1 MKSTSPAGPVR
12 PDPGTHGSIRETAE
26 RRERLIA
33 QLARISEAAAG
44 SSGGWDDAWVNVAGD
59 AIRLR
64 FAGPALA
71 ELLLPALS
79 HLRTEDAERAALTV
93 HIWDSASTGTEP
105 PRPAWGLDAYREQG
119 VIDGFFGD
127 GFYTVYPRGVGAL
140 NVVDVDAGQAFFWI
154 ADFARLG
161 LPEQGAP
168 LRLLLNLWLAGR
180 ELQLVHGAAIG
191 HEDGCV
197 LLIGRSGAGKTST
210 ALSCLGSGLRHL
222 GEDYC
227 LVAGGDPPNIF
238 SIYSSAKVEAATL
251 ERLPGLRDLIVE
263 MPADQQEKVLLDL
276 HAGDPGRMMRSAPL
290 RAIAVPR
297 IVEGPETRLA
307 PCSTAE
313 AMVAVAPST
322 LLQLPG
328 NRPALMRMLGDV
340 VRSVPCYG
348 LEVGSDPA
356 RIPGVIESMLEP
368 A

>member
-12 PDPGTHGSIRETAE
+12 PDSATRGSTGESAE
-26 RRERLIA
+26 GRGRFVA
-33 QLARISEAAAG
+33 GLARLSEDAAG
-44 SSGGWDDAWVNVAGD
+44 SSGGWDDAWIDLAGD
-59 AIRLR
+59 PIRLR

-79 HLRTEDAERAALTV
+79 HLRTEGAERAALTV

-127 GFYTVYPRGVGAL
+127 GIYTVYPRGVGAL
-140 NVVDVDAGQAFFWI
+140 NVMDVHAGQGFFWM
-154 ADFARLG
+154 ADATRLG

-168 LRLLLNLWLAGR
+168 LRLLLNLWLTGR
-180 ELQLVHGAAIG
+180 EVQLVHGAAIG
-191 HEDGCV
+191 REDGCV
-197 LLIGRSGAGKTST
+197 LLIGRSGVGKTST

-227 LVAGGDPPNIF
+227 LIAGGDPPCIF
-238 SIYSSAKVEAATL
+238 SIYSSAKVEFATL
-251 ERLPGLRDLIVE
+251 ERLPGLRDLILAMPVE
-263 MPADQQEKVLLDL
+263 QEEKVLLDL
-276 HAGDPGRMMRSAPL
+276 HAGNPERMMRSAPL

-297 IVEGPETRLA
+297 IVERPETRLA

-322 LLQLPG
+322 MLQLPG
-328 NRPALMRMLGDV
+328 NGPALMRMLSDV

-348 LEVGSDPA
+348 LELGSDPA
-356 RIPGVIESMLEP
+356 QIPAVIESLLEP

>member
-12 PDPGTHGSIRETAE
+12 PDSGIHGSTGETAQS
-26 RRERLIA
+26 RERFVA
-33 QLARISEAAAG
+33 QLARISDEAAG
-44 SSGGWDDAWVNVAGD
+44 SSGGWDDAWVNLAGD
-59 AIRLR
+59 AIKLR

-71 ELLLPALS
+71 ELLFPALS
-79 HLRTEDAERAALTV
+79 HLRTEGADRAALTV

-105 PRPAWGLDAYREQG
+105 PRPAWGVDAYREQG

-127 GFYTVYPRGVGAL
+127 GLYTVYPRGVGAL
-140 NVVDVDAGQAFFWI
+140 NVVDVRAGRAFFWI
-154 ADFARLG
+154 ADAARFG
-161 LPEQGAP
+161 LPERGAP
-168 LRLLLNLWLAGR
+168 LRLLLNLWLSGR
-180 ELQLVHGAAIG
+180 EVQLVHGAAIG
-191 HEDGCV
+191 REDGCV

-227 LVAGGDPPNIF
+227 LIAGSDPPRIS
-238 SIYSSAKVEAATL
+238 SIYSSAKVEFATL
-251 ERLPGLRDLIVE
+251 ERLPRLRDLVLA
-263 MPADQQEKVLLDL
+263 MPDGPEEKILLDL
-276 HAGDPGRMMRSAPL
+276 HAGDPERMMWSAPL

-297 IVEGPETRLA
+297 IVAGPETRLA

-322 LLQLPG
+322 MLQLPG
-328 NRPALMRMLGDV
+328 NGPALMRMLSEV

-348 LEVGSDPA
+348 IEVGSDPA
-356 RIPGVIESMLEP
+356 RIPPVIESLLEP